1 MDHTDIL
8 IQIRKIV
15 RSINLDSKKLEK
27 DYGLS
32 IPQLL
37 SLTYLSECQDYQC
50 TQLELRKYLN
60 LNSST
65 VTGIVSRLI
74 KKGYVAK
81 LPPKQDKRS
90 TQLSLTEDGL
100 EKLKSSPSLLQ
111 ERLINRLSKLDQKEL
126 ETVQKGLTILVK
138 SINAETMDASPIL
151 TDSEINKQV

>member
-1 MDHTDIL
+1 MDYTDIL

-27 DYGLS
+27 EYGLS

-37 SLTYLSECQDYQC
+37 TLTYLSECQDYQS
-50 TQLELRKYLN
+50 TQIELRKYLN

-74 KKGYVAK
+74 KKGFVAK

-111 ERLINRLSKLDQKEL
+111 ERLINRLSKLDKQEL
-126 ETVQKGLTILVK
+126 NTVQNGLDILVK
-138 SINAETMDASPIL
+138 AINAETMDASPIL